1 MLRMGKVTE
10 HRPKEVLDKA
20 AAFFG
25 PQGVGLDIMPRSDQ
39 ALEFNDSV
47 GGFVL
52 VQVAPQDEGTEIDI
66 TTREWDYDVRRFL
79 REI

>member
-1 MLRMGKVTE
+1 MGKVTE
-10 HRPKEVLDKA
+10 QAPQEILEKA

-25 PQGVGLDIMPRSDQ
+25 PQGVGLDIMPRSNR
-39 ALEFNDSV
+39 ALEFNDNV

-52 VQVAPQDEGTEIDI
+52 VQVAPQEQGTEIDI

-79 REI
+79 REV